1 MDRSGDQ
8 FNQPNSS
15 VGLKVEKEK
24 KEEGNLEGEA
34 FNYDDILKHL
44 GQIGK
49 FQLQTVLWLCLPAL
63 FPAFV
68 TMSLTFTGGVPDYRY
83 VKLNLKFQEKKNI
96 YSRAIYVYGI
106 RCFIEGCDT
115 DVDSQGQSGLD
126 YFTPPWL
133 NNTIPGWGDESSS
146 SESRLKR
153 QCYFYNQTWNNV
165 EECIAGSNV
174 DIDQEI
180 QCSEWV
186 YDDSIFGSTIV
197 TEVI

>member
-15 VGLKVEKEK
+15 VGMKDEKEK

-96 YSRAIYVYGI
+96 YILVQYMCMES
-106 RCFIEGCDT
+106 
-115 DVDSQGQSGLD
+115 DVS
-126 YFTPPWL
+126 
-133 NNTIPGWGDESSS
+133 
-146 SESRLKR
+146 LKA
-153 QCYFYNQTWNNV
+153 V
-165 EECIAGSNV
+165 ILM
-174 DIDQEI
+174 
-180 QCSEWV
+180 
-186 YDDSIFGSTIV
+186 SIHKDKADWIISPHLG
-197 TEVI
+197 